1 METTEY
7 TNRLQGFTRDL
18 RRVRNEAE
26 GLLGNIPSEIE
37 KDALGGLVAEIQEIS
52 EMLREELEAALERAV
67 RITQM
72 AEMILLVRGE

>member
-7 TNRLQGFTRDL
+7 TNRLQGFTQNL
-18 RRVRNEAE
+18 RRVRDEAE

-37 KDALGGLVAEIQEIS
+37 KDAPGDLVAEIQEIS

-72 AEMILLVRGE
+72 TEMILLVRGE